1 MALYISRRGAYVACF
16 DRWAISRASIRGAS
30 NRRGSTFLFF
40 MCVPYY
46 IINLFCCGSQAEK
59 NLCNLMATEY
69 LYINTRDELL
79 RFDCSKI
86 VYMEG
91 DGNYTNIVL
100 VNKLKAS
107 VCMNLSDMQRLI
119 SESLKERA
127 SMFARIGKRF
137 IVNLNYIYHINVL
150 RQSLTVTDGVHF
162 AFQLGISKEAL
173 KQLKQVMID
182 HANSKKLTTK

>member
-1 MALYISRRGAYVACF
+1 
-16 DRWAISRASIRGAS
+16 
-30 NRRGSTFLFF
+30 
-40 MCVPYY
+40 
-46 IINLFCCGSQAEK
+46 
-59 NLCNLMATEY
+59 MATDY

-100 VNKLKAS
+100 VNKIKAS
-107 VCMNLSDMQRLI
+107 VCLNLSDMQRLI

-127 SMFARIGKRF
+127 SIFARVGKRF
-137 IVNLNYIYHINVL
+137 IVNLNFVYQINVL
-150 RQSLTVTDGVHF
+150 RQVLTVTDGVHF

-173 KQLKQVMID
+173 RKLKDIMVY
-182 HANSKKLTTK
+182 HANW

>member
-1 MALYISRRGAYVACF
+1 
-16 DRWAISRASIRGAS
+16 
-30 NRRGSTFLFF
+30 
-40 MCVPYY
+40 
-46 IINLFCCGSQAEK
+46 
-59 NLCNLMATEY
+59 
-69 LYINTRDELL
+69 
-79 RFDCSKI
+79 
-86 VYMEG
+86 MEG

-100 VNKLKAS
+100 VNKLRAS

-119 SESLKERA
+119 SESLRERA
-127 SMFARIGKRF
+127 TMFARIGKRF

-182 HANSKKLTTK
+182 HANSKKITN

>member
-1 MALYISRRGAYVACF
+1 
-16 DRWAISRASIRGAS
+16 
-30 NRRGSTFLFF
+30 
-40 MCVPYY
+40 
-46 IINLFCCGSQAEK
+46 
-59 NLCNLMATEY
+59 MATEY

-86 VYMEG
+86 VYLEG

-119 SESLKERA
+119 SESLRERA

-137 IVNLNYIYHINVL
+137 IVNLNFIYQINVL
-150 RQSLTVTDGVHF
+150 RQVLTVSDGVHF

-173 KQLKQVMID
+173 RQLKVLMLE
-182 HANSKKLTTK
+182 HAKNKESESKQS